1 MCLHVP
7 VNSKY
12 YLSTLKVTGT
22 CLKKMTINLNDI
34 EIQLKKRLTYP
45 YKWGRK
51 QNDQFDKLTNFI
63 YRTFLFENVLRE
75 INTRFK
81 KDKEHQ
87 NISNYALNRW
97 YNFWS
102 AQAVEKI
109 FSSLPNVKPALD
121 SKDRLVDFTIDGVTF
136 DHKTSVFP
144 KNFPYPINEAVK
156 KTDELIKWLYKH
168 QSQQQRKHLKNRLFV
183 VLYSP
188 DGEHWK
194 LKAEISWLK
203 ERIEKYMVG
212 FNPNYLMK
220 FNFEQGSTTITD
232 VIWAVKG

>member
-1 MCLHVP
+1 MKAHGK
-7 VNSKY
+7 N
-12 YLSTLKVTGT
+12 
-22 CLKKMTINLNDI
+22 MINLTQI
-34 EIQLKKRLTYP
+34 ETELKKRLSYP

-63 YRTFLFENVLRE
+63 YRTFYFDDVIKE
-75 INTRFK
+75 IERRFK
-81 KDKEHQ
+81 KDREHQ

-109 FSSLPNVKPALD
+109 FCSLPNVTPALNN
-121 SKDRLVDFTIDGVTF
+121 KNRLVDFTIDGVTF

-144 KNFPYPINEAVK
+144 KNFPFGLDETIK
-156 KTDELIKWLYKH
+156 RTDELIKWLYKH

-183 VLYSP
+183 VLYSS

-203 ERIEKYMVG
+203 ERIELYMKG
-212 FNPNYLMK
+212 FNPHYLLK
-220 FNFEQGSTTITD
+220 FNFERAHYTLADI
-232 VIWAVKG
+232 IWAIRD

>member
-1 MCLHVP
+1 
-7 VNSKY
+7 
-12 YLSTLKVTGT
+12 LKE
-22 CLKKMTINLNDI
+22 INFLQI
-34 EIQLKKRLTYP
+34 EKELKKRLTYP

-51 QNDQFDKLTNFI
+51 QNDYFDKLTNFI
-63 YRTFLFENVLRE
+63 YKVSEFDEIIRE
-75 INTRFK
+75 INNRFK
-81 KDKEHQ
+81 KYKEHQ

-109 FSSLPNVKPALD
+109 FCSLPNVKPALD

-144 KNFPYPINEAVK
+144 KNFPFQKKDAIK

-168 QSQQQRKHLKNRLFV
+168 QSQQQRKHLRNRLFI

-203 ERIEKYMVG
+203 ERIEKYMEG
-212 FNPNYLMK
+212 FNPNYLLK
-220 FNFEQGSTTITD
+220 FQFEKDQNTLADI
-232 VIWAVKG
+232 IWAMKE